1 MLFHLNRVP
10 ELSWLCWKT
19 QDMLLLHF
27 LPVKRHRGEPGHTRD
42 TRDTR
47 THKGTQTNTRVNLVK
62 GSRLAAEVGV
72 V

>member
-27 LPVKRHRGEPGHTRD
+27 LPSIVRRSSPGAASVVV
-42 TRDTR
+42 
-47 THKGTQTNTRVNLVK
+47 QYRVSVL
-62 GSRLAAEVGV
+62 
-72 V
+72 

>member
-27 LPVKRHRGEPGHTRD
+27 LRVLYSTGNSPG
-42 TRDTR
+42 
-47 THKGTQTNTRVNLVK
+47 
-62 GSRLAAEVGV
+62 AASV
-72 V
+72 VVLYCTG

>member
-27 LPVKRHRGEPGHTRD
+27 L
-42 TRDTR
+42 
-47 THKGTQTNTRVNLVK
+47 RVLY
-62 GSRLAAEVGV
+62 G
-72 V
+72 